1 MDLLVNTIG
10 AYEGT
15 LPLDFMADEDTSRFQ
30 VESSGDWT
38 IEVLPII
45 AMRGVAVPGTF
56 SGTGDDVVLLGG
68 TPDLLRIEAPNASS
82 NFAIWA
88 YGDRRDLLV
97 NEIAPYSGVVVAG
110 TNTVVLAIKAEGEWT
125 IEVTSR

>member
-15 LPLDFMADEDTSRFQ
+15 LPLDFMAEEDTARFQ
-30 VESSGDWT
+30 VESSGEWT
-38 IEVLPII
+38 IEVLPLLAI
-45 AMRGVAVPGTF
+45 RGVDVPGTF
-56 SGTGDDVVLLGG
+56 SGTGDDVILLGG
-68 TPDLLRIEAPNASS
+68 APDLLRIDASNARS

-88 YGDRRDLLV
+88 YGDYRDLLV
-97 NEIAPYSGVVVAG
+97 NEIAPYTGVVVAG
-110 TNTVVLAIKAEGEWT
+110 PTTVILAIEAEGEWT